1 MTRRIGLRLAIA
13 TLIGGALGGFWV
25 ASAGASTSSPHI
37 TAHPDNVVVDTS
49 THLIGKN
56 FDPSTTLTVEE
67 CLEKHWIA
75 PQNPCDSTNAV
86 VVTTN
91 SRGEFKSSFIV
102 ETCSSGMGSSPGFAE
117 RCYIGV
123 PIPNGVD
130 TITLLG
136 AARIVVTGP

>member
-1 MTRRIGLRLAIA
+1 MTHHFGHRLAIA
-13 TLIGGALGGFWV
+13 TLIGGALGGFWI
-25 ASAGASTSSPHI
+25 ASAGASTGSPHI
-37 TAHPDNVVVDTS
+37 TAHPNNLMVNTS

-67 CLEKHWIA
+67 CAEKHWIA
-75 PQNPCDSTNAV
+75 PQNPCDSTNSV

-91 SRGEFKSSFIV
+91 SHGQFKSPFTV
-102 ETCSSGMGSSPGFAE
+102 QTCSSGTGSAPGFAE
-117 RCYIGV
+117 KCYIGV
-123 PIPNGVD
+123 PTPNGVD